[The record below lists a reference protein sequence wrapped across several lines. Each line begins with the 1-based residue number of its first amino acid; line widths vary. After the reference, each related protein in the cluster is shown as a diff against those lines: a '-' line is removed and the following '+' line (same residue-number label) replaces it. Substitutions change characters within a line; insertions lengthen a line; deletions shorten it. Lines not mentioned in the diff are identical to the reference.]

1 MEVIPLA
8 FVDLTDLT
16 QLFVDLIFWRY
27 IPVLVAI
34 WLQLRCKWLPYSLFS
49 DWIPT
54 IAGRNRMFV
63 LSLQLK
69 SCFLSWSDLDS
80 YLYWLVVYHGI
91 PTPLKNIGQLGW
103 LFPYIMEKKK
113 CSKPPTRYS
122 LIIWCSISS
131 PGVTL
136 PDCGPHSTPS
146 PAAVPKFP
154 ARHSQP
160 NRG

>member
-80 YLYWLVVYHGI
+80 YLYWLVVYL
-91 PTPLKNIGQLGW
+91 PLWKILVSWDDYSHILWTN
-103 LFPYIMEKKK
+103 KK
-113 CSKPPTRYS
+113 CSKPSTIYS
-122 LIIWCSISS
+122 LIIWYSISS